1 MNCNCPN
8 SSYGKKHTSACFD
21 TQAAELAAVRAE
33 RDALRA
39 RVVDYERLLSGITE
53 NDDVQYDVWLTFCQQ
68 ARARLARATESA
80 NHELVPCSHG

>member
-1 MNCNCPN
+1 MVDLEKLQDAIPDITGK
-8 SSYGKKHTSACFD
+8 SYYWGKLAREAHD
-21 TQAAELAAVRAE
+21 ELA
-33 RDALRA
+33 ALRA